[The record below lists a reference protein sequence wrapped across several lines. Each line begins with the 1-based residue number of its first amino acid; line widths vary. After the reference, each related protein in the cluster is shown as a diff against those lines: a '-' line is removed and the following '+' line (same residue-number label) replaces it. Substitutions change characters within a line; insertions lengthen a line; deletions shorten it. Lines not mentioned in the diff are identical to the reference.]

1 MISVKKYV
9 WWWNPTKIK
18 RLNNKIT
25 SEILTL
31 VAMLP
36 PWRVSQLL
44 SFLNKISSIFITP
57 TTSLIQHISQHT
69 GTHHSFRNAYSP
81 SSNSWVTRI
90 FTFRNQQSCRA
101 HSPSLQPLQL
111 SSTQIQLSNVCQF
124 GLLSRHSKRSAGF
137 LWGGLWSNSA
147 TAQEISLGSRKETK
161 QLTHAN
167 LSFKDSTLNR
177 KYVSSLWYVLPRVT
191 IAFVGTLVILLGN
204 TRAISLL

>member
-1 MISVKKYV
+1 MESHKNQAPQQQNHI
-9 WWWNPTKIK
+9 WNPHPGCNASSLKSFT
-18 RLNNKIT
+18 T
-25 SEILTL
+25 
-31 VAMLP
+31 
-36 PWRVSQLL
+36 SQL
-44 SFLNKISSIFITP
+44 SEQNFK
-57 TTSLIQHISQHT
+57 HIYH
-69 GTHHSFRNAYSP
+69 THHIIDSAYIPTHWHPSQLPKCLLTFFKFLSNTDFHLPKSTKLQSP
-81 SSNSWVTRI
+81 S
-90 FTFRNQQSCRA
+90 
-101 HSPSLQPLQL
+101 PPLQPLQL

-147 TAQEISLGSRKETK
+147 TAQEISLVSRKETK